1 MANAIASQVQALY
14 VGYLGRAADQAGLD
28 FWTNAIANGTSTLE
42 SVALGFTLSTEYQS
56 LYADK
61 TSEELA
67 AAIYQNVLGRAA
79 DADGLAFWVGEI
91 ENGTVTADTLLAAM
105 LNSLG
110 TVDQQTIDNKVYV
123 ANAYT
128 AAAGS
133 DYDADAGAAI
143 LVGVDSTAKSVS
155 DALLDLPVSTETFNA
170 ALNSLLNANDAVTA
184 NLEAWGEANDVDNAG
199 ASDVYSALATAEA
212 AVETAAADADLGISA
227 ATQAALDD
235 TTEAATSTGYNAA
248 DAAEALALSVAR
260 SEIATKKIALDGAL
274 TAAVAGLEAVS
285 PTDKAGSLKVLVDSY
300 LAKAEAVI
308 AAQTAQAATDLVLDG
323 KVAEANVLLET
334 AFDVAGASA
343 KDYSFT
349 VATTAANVVQFD
361 GSVGTDDFGNY
372 QATYDAAADKW
383 AYAKNDGTS
392 YVSMADAAVAAD
404 ANLQKLLANA
414 TVKGVIE
421 ATVANAEA
429 TAGVT
434 AAQTAVTTELNK
446 IAAVDSSLV
455 SSGALA
461 AAADTY
467 ADAVKALA
475 DHAEAKAAFEEAVAG
490 VDAARG
496 DAAELAAL
504 QNAAVKAEAAL
515 LAAGWN
521 AHELDG
527 AAADATDT
535 AGASSADV
543 ANDVFL
549 FAGEDSSGSII
560 ANFGLAG
567 TDLIKFAAGEYTLVN
582 VSAADFGN
590 KALGSASALEIFV
603 VDGGANTTVYVEQNA
618 FDGSTT
624 SAQANL
630 VDITLTGV
638 TGDTASLSDTGYLS
652 FA

>member
-133 DYDADAGAAI
+133 DYDADAGAVI

-184 NLEAWGEANDVDNAG
+184 NLEAWGEANDVDNAD
-199 ASDVYSALATAEA
+199 ANDVYSALATAEA
-212 AVETAAADADLGISA
+212 AVETAAADPDLGISTT
-227 ATQAALDD
+227 TQAALDD
-235 TTEAATSTGYNAA
+235 TTEAVSTGYNAA

-274 TAAVAGLEAVS
+274 SAAVAGLEAVS

-300 LAKAEAVI
+300 LAKAEAVV

-323 KVAEANVLLET
+323 KVAEANVLLQT
-334 AFDVAGASA
+334 AFDVAGDST
-343 KDYSFT
+343 KDYGFV
-349 VATTAANVVQFD
+349 VAATAANVVEFD
-361 GSVGTDDFGNY
+361 GSGTNDFGNY
-372 QATYDAAADKW
+372 QATYDATADKW

-429 TAGVT
+429 AAGVT

-446 IAAVDSSLV
+446 IKAVDGSLV

-461 AAADTY
+461 AEADAY

-549 FAGEDSSGSII
+549 FAGEDSDGSTI
-560 ANFGLAG
+560 AHFGLAG

-582 VSAADFGN
+582 VSAADYGN
-590 KALGSASALEIFV
+590 KAHGSASALEIFV
-603 VDGGANTTVYVEQNA
+603 VDGGTNTTVYVEQNA
-618 FDGSTT
+618 FDGSTI
-624 SAQANL
+624 SAQNNL